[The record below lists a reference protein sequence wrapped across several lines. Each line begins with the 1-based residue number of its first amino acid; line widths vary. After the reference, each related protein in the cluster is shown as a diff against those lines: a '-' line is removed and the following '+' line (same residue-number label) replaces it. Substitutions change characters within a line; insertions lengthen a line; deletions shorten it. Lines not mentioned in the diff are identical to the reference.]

1 MFEDN
6 PKDALKGHARGREDA
21 QFALAQA
28 TSLGMPAGRPIY
40 FGVDFDA
47 SPNPAATD
55 SYFDGLAE
63 ILGHEGCGP
72 YGGIA
77 VVSRQ
82 LNRGFKWAWQT
93 YAWSRNQLDGRAQ
106 IYQYSNGHSIGAAPR
121 STTTMRSTRTSASGG
136 ESPAGCRP
144 TSRPARP
151 IRTTI
156 CGFPVSRCRGTAR
169 FCTSGGSSRSTT
181 ATAPRRTW
189 APTGR
194 CWTSFVAT
202 SPRHASASGTCRTT
216 TLRPAGATRSRLGTS
231 TTAAGAGSSC

>member
-82 LNRGFKWAWQT
+82 LNRGFK
-93 YAWSRNQLDGRAQ
+93 
-106 IYQYSNGHSIGAAPR
+106 
-121 STTTMRSTRTSASGG
+121 
-136 ESPAGCRP
+136 
-144 TSRPARP
+144 
-151 IRTTI
+151 
-156 CGFPVSRCRGTAR
+156 
-169 FCTSGGSSRSTT
+169 
-181 ATAPRRTW
+181 
-189 APTGR
+189 
-194 CWTSFVAT
+194 
-202 SPRHASASGTCRTT
+202 
-216 TLRPAGATRSRLGTS
+216 
-231 TTAAGAGSSC
+231 